1 MAYFVT
7 GATGFI
13 GRNLVELLLERE
25 GTVYVLVREGSKGRL
40 EELRNR
46 WGVDDTRVVGVVGD
60 LSQPKLGVSDSDI
73 EMLTGNVDHLFH
85 LAAIYDMKAD
95 AESQRVANVEG
106 TRHMVQ
112 LAEAVKAGI
121 VHMTS
126 SIAAAGLYK
135 GTWREDMFDEAQN
148 VDNNP
153 YFQTKHESERVVREE
168 CTRPWRVYRPGIVVG
183 HSETGEMD
191 KVDGPYYFFKL
202 IRRIRQVVPQW
213 MPMPG
218 VEGREINIVPV
229 DFVVRAMDHIAH
241 QDGLD
246 GRAFSLTDPNPLSA
260 GEVIDVFARAAHAPQ
275 STVRAPASLTEGLEP
290 LLGMALSNIPFA
302 NGITD
307 RVLADFGIPR
317 SVLVYLNYPTHFD
330 SRRTQ
335 AALAGTDISVPPLEA
350 YAGKL
355 WDYWARHL
363 DPDLFRDRT
372 LVGAARGRA
381 GLVGGIAQI
390 IEQQIPDELMR
401 FARRLQGNTSLEKAV
416 RGSVVMV
423 TGASSGIGKSAALK
437 IADAGGIVLLVAR
450 TPEKLEETRDQIVDG
465 GGVAHIHRCDLS
477 DMDDVDRMCA
487 EVLDQHGHVDI
498 LINNAGR
505 SIRRSIALS
514 YDRFHDF
521 ERTMQLNY
529 FGPVRLILR
538 LLPVMRQRRSGQII
552 DVSSIGVQTNM
563 PRFSAYVAS
572 KSALDAFSRCIASE
586 IIDDNVNITT
596 IHMPLVRTPMIAP
609 TKMYDRFPTITP
621 DEAADMLCD
630 AIIYKPKRIATPVGT
645 LGQVLYAINPKS
657 IDYILNSAYH
667 MFPDSAAAKDG
678 KGKSKSG
685 SGGASAKTATGTS
698 TDEQANRQQ
707 LAFAYLMRGMHW

>member
-1 MAYFVT
+1 MSYFVT

-25 GTVYVLVREGSKGRL
+25 GTIYVLVREGSKGRL

-46 WGVDDTRVVGVVGD
+46 WGADDERVVGIVGD
-60 LSQPKLGVSDSDI
+60 LSQPRLGVSDDDV
-73 EMLTGNVDHLFH
+73 ERLRGDVDHLFH

-95 AESQRVANVEG
+95 AESQRIANVEG
-106 TRHMVQ
+106 TRHMVE
-112 LAEAVKAGI
+112 LAEAVGAER
-121 VHMTS
+121 VHMVS

-135 GTWREDMFDEAQN
+135 GTWREDMFDEATD
-148 VDNNP
+148 VDNHP

-202 IRRIRQVVPQW
+202 IRRIRSIVPAW

-218 VEGREINIVPV
+218 LEGREINIVPV
-229 DFVVRAMDHIAH
+229 DFVVAAMDHIAH
-241 QDGLD
+241 LDGLD

-275 STVRAPASLTEGLEP
+275 SSVRAPASATEAIQPFLNMGL
-290 LLGMALSNIPFA
+290 STIPFA
-302 NGITD
+302 NPVTD
-307 RVLADFGIPR
+307 RVLEDFGIPR
-317 SVLVYLNYPTHFD
+317 SVLMYLNYPTHFD

-335 AALAGTDISVPPLEA
+335 AALAGTGIAVPPLEA

-363 DPDLFRDRT
+363 DPDLYRDRT

-381 GLVGGIAQI
+381 GFAGGLAQI
-390 IEQQIPDELMR
+390 LEHQIPDEVMR
-401 FARRLQGNTSLEKAV
+401 LGRRLQGNVSLEKSV
-416 RGSVVMV
+416 RGRVVMV

-450 TPEKLEETRDQIVDG
+450 TPEKLEETRDQIEAG

-477 DMDDVDRMCA
+477 DMDDIDRMTA
-487 EVLDQHGHVDI
+487 EVLEEHGHVDV

-505 SIRRSIALS
+505 SIRRSIALA

-529 FGPVRLILR
+529 FGPVRTILR
-538 LLPVMRQRRSGQII
+538 LLPTMRERRSGQII
-552 DVSSIGVQTNM
+552 NVSSIGVQTNM

-572 KSALDAFSRCIASE
+572 KSALDAFSRCVASE
-586 IIDDNVNITT
+586 IIDDGVNITT

-630 AIIYKPKRIATPVGT
+630 AIIFKPKRIATPVGT

-667 MFPDSAAAKDG
+667 MFPDSTAAKG
-678 KGKSKSG
+678 EKGKDKS
-685 SGGASAKTATGTS
+685 ATRGTG
-698 TDEQANRQQ
+698 TDEQASNQQ
-707 LAFAYLMRGMHW
+707 LAFAYLMRGVHW